1 MSVDLS
7 LWRRVV
13 LPTEHG
19 GWAFL
24 AEPMLLGLLVA
35 PSAAGALLS
44 LAALAA
50 FLSRQPLR
58 TVLLDRRRGKR
69 HPRTRVAERA
79 LAAGLL
85 VSAAATAGAVLRGEG
100 PVLLALGLVA
110 PLAATA
116 VAFDVALRPRHVAAE
131 MAGALAVG
139 GLAGVIAIAGGWPLA
154 PAFALWGLLA
164 ARAVPSILY
173 VRARL
178 RLERG
183 APIRRGPPIAA
194 ALLGLLAGLWLARE
208 GLAPWLSVAAL
219 GLLALRAAHGLSRY
233 RLRMRTWVLGVT
245 EITLGLLTVLS
256 IVLGMAIEGPAARA
270 RYFVR
275 SEAIMRSKSGAA
287 ASTVAWGPVS
297 LKNTS
302 P

>member
-1 MSVDLS
+1 MSPDLS
-7 LWRRVV
+7 IWQRVV

-35 PSAAGALLS
+35 PSLAGALLA

-79 LAAGLL
+79 L
-85 VSAAATAGAVLRGEG
+85 S
-100 PVLLALGLVA
+100 LGLVVAASGLAGAALRTEGPLWLPLLLIA

-116 VAFDVALRPRHVAAE
+116 VAFDVALRPRALAAE
-131 MAGALAVG
+131 LAGALAAG
-139 GLAGVIAIAGGWPLA
+139 GLAAAIAIAGGWPLA
-154 PAFALWGLLA
+154 PAFGLWGVLA
-164 ARAVPSILY
+164 ARAAPSILY

-183 APIRRGPPIAA
+183 VAIRRGPPIVAGLLGVLAA
-194 ALLGLLAGLWLARE
+194 AGLARE
-208 GLAPWLSVAAL
+208 GLAPWLSVGAL
-219 GLLALRAAHGLSRY
+219 GLLALRALHGLSRF
-233 RLRMRTWVLGVT
+233 RLRMRTWVLGLT
-245 EITLGLLTVLS
+245 EITFGLVTVLS
-256 IVLGMAIEGPAARA
+256 VVLGMAFERQPERA
-270 RYFVR
+270 LYLVW
-275 SEAIMRSKSGAA
+275 SEPIIRSKSPAA
-287 ASTVAWGPVS
+287 PSIVAWGPVS